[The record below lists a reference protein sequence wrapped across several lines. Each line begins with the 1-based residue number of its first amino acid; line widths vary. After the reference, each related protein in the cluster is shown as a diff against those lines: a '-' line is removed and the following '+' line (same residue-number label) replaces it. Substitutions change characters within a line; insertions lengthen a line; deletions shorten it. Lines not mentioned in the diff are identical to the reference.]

1 MRDYFSLVF
10 HRVQILKGWLFL
22 QDGDPRLNLKVNDK
36 AMESVGYQLFE
47 ILPRSS
53 PIYTNENIFHLI
65 WLQLTENA
73 LEYNIDKKTYEQ
85 FSNQVKNAIENVPVS
100 AINKTISSM
109 NKRLWMIVKGKGH
122 PIKYWSIQSN

>member
-36 AMESVGYQLFE
+36 ALESVGYQLFE

-85 FSNQVKNAIENVPVS
+85 FSNQVKNVIENVPV
-100 AINKTISSM
+100 
-109 NKRLWMIVKGKGH
+109 
-122 PIKYWSIQSN
+122 